1 MRLPLGF
8 SCTVDLSNTGST
20 SSMDTKKAIST
31 SNSCRNNKPLRR
43 GRQQAS
49 TADGISWDMEEDA
62 IEEGENVYDSFL
74 KNLRPCIR
82 ESLDGKTWREPNAPP
97 PPPPPLQM
105 QHRYIILIHML
116 PSKEFKL
123 HFFFAQNPY
132 LKNTVV
138 NKTNHMIEEDD
149 SILEKAI
156 GTEIAWCPIECLD
169 QKTWYDLPQE
179 QFYQG
184 QMEHDYDI
192 GFVPLYVI
200 FSSLCMLL

>member
-1 MRLPLGF
+1 MHQEGDYQPKITKEIHHQSTVQIPDEGSREI

-31 SNSCRNNKPLRR
+31 SNGCRNNKPLRR
-43 GRQQAS
+43 ARQQAS

-62 IEEGENVYDSFL
+62 IEEGE
-74 KNLRPCIR
+74 
-82 ESLDGKTWREPNAPP
+82 
-97 PPPPPLQM
+97 
-105 QHRYIILIHML
+105 
-116 PSKEFKL
+116 
-123 HFFFAQNPY
+123 NPY

-169 QKTWYDLPQE
+169 QKDPDVDMVWPSPRAILPRAN
-179 QFYQG
+179 G
-184 QMEHDYDI
+184 AR
-192 GFVPLYVI
+192 L
-200 FSSLCMLL
+200 

>member
-1 MRLPLGF
+1 
-8 SCTVDLSNTGST
+8 
-20 SSMDTKKAIST
+20 MDTKKAIST

-82 ESLDGKTWREPNAPP
+82 ESLDGKTWREPNAP
-97 PPPPPLQM
+97 LLSKCN
-105 QHRYIILIHML
+105 IV

-169 QKTWYDLPQE
+169 QKVLKISQRRDPKSQT
-179 QFYQG
+179 
-184 QMEHDYDI
+184 HK
-192 GFVPLYVI
+192 
-200 FSSLCMLL
+200 SHH

>member
-1 MRLPLGF
+1 MHQEGDYQPKITREIHHQSTVQIPDEGSREI

-31 SNSCRNNKPLRR
+31 SK
-43 GRQQAS
+43 QQAS
-49 TADGISWDMEEDA
+49 TADGISWDMEDDA
-62 IEEGENVYDSFL
+62 IEEGENIYDSFL

-82 ESLDGKTWREPNAPP
+82 ESLDGKTWREPNV
-97 PPPPPLQM
+97 
-105 QHRYIILIHML
+105 
-116 PSKEFKL
+116 PSKELKL

-156 GTEIAWCPIECLD
+156 GTEIEWCPIECLD
-169 QKTWYDLPQE
+169 KKTWYGLPQE

-192 GFVPLYVI
+192 RFVPLYVI
-200 FSSLCMLL
+200 FSFLCMLL